1 MKKIDIKEE
10 FVEKASLVSAIVH
23 EVKSIDEAFSKTI
36 DICKAKKPR
45 EDLVSLGTMDPLFDK
60 IVAAPGLDDSS
71 FSLFDNLGKKSK
83 ISLVNKGLRCFPG
96 GIDIGFTLC
105 DYGIAQTGTLVL
117 NSDSEDMRLATMLC
131 EIHVAMLHVSRLRE
145 TANAMSEELT
155 KLTAQPS
162 SYTAFITGAS
172 RTADIERV
180 LAIGVHGP
188 LELHIMLME
197 G

>member
-1 MKKIDIKEE
+1 M
-10 FVEKASLVSAIVH
+10 
-23 EVKSIDEAFSKTI
+23 
-36 DICKAKKPR
+36 
-45 EDLVSLGTMDPLFDK
+45 
-60 IVAAPGLDDSS
+60 
-71 FSLFDNLGKKSK
+71 
-83 ISLVNKGLRCFPG
+83 NKGLRCFPG